1 MIFKHCDLVAILS
14 CLKRPVKK
22 GETVDDLLI
31 FVSSQ
36 KMEREE
42 AKRKKKVLIIGCRK
56 TFLGVTTVESRIY
69 ILRNLMILQW

>member
-1 MIFKHCDLVAILS
+1 MI
-14 CLKRPVKK
+14 CLKSSSHSQLLKKTRQK

-42 AKRKKKVLIIGCRK
+42 AKREREKKVLIIGCRQ
-56 TFLGVTTVESRIY
+56 TFLGVTTIVQNIHS
-69 ILRNLMILQW
+69 